1 MRISKKSKT
10 RTSTSMAEPPK
21 DRTDQAPEPPGPE
34 TPGAGANEAPP
45 DLEAELA
52 ETKDKLLRA
61 LAEQQNMRRIMQRE
75 RDEAVKFAAS
85 KLAEDLLETLDNLRR
100 AIESASATGSGEV
113 EMKRLVSG
121 VEVTERNLLAA
132 LERHGVRKIDPLGEV
147 FDPNLH
153 QAVFQRPDDE
163 EGKII
168 EVLQPGYLMHERLLR
183 PAMVGVG
190 TAREG

>member
-1 MRISKKSKT
+1 MPISKRSKD
-10 RTSTSMAEPPK
+10 RTGTSMAELPK
-21 DRTDQAPEPPGPE
+21 DQVGQTPDASGAEPAGPGVDEP
-34 TPGAGANEAPP
+34 TPN
-45 DLEAELA
+45 LEAELA

-61 LAEQQNMRRIMQRE
+61 LAEQQNIRRLMQRE

-100 AIESASATGSGEV
+100 AIKSASAIESGEA
-113 EMKRLVSG
+113 EMKQLVAG

-132 LERHGVRKIDPLGEV
+132 LERHGVRKIEPLGEV
-147 FDPNLH
+147 FDPHLH

-168 EVLQPGYLMHERLLR
+168 EVLQPGYLMHERVLR
-183 PAMVGVG
+183 PAMVGVAA
-190 TAREG
+190 ARDE

>member
-1 MRISKKSKT
+1 
-10 RTSTSMAEPPK
+10 MAEPPK
-21 DRTDQAPEPPGPE
+21 DQAGQTPEASAAEPAGPGVDEP
-34 TPGAGANEAPP
+34 TP

-61 LAEQQNMRRIMQRE
+61 LAEQQNIRRLMQRE

-100 AIESASATGSGEV
+100 AIESAAATESGEA
-113 EMKRLVSG
+113 EMKQLVAG
-121 VEVTERNLLAA
+121 VEVTERNLMAA
-132 LERHGVRKIDPLGEV
+132 LERHGVRKIEPLGEV

-168 EVLQPGYLMHERLLR
+168 EVLQPGYIMHERLLR
-183 PAMVGVG
+183 PAMVGVAA
-190 TAREG
+190 ARDE

>member
-1 MRISKKSKT
+1 MPTSKKSKKP
-10 RTSTSMAEPPK
+10 TSTSMAEPQK
-21 DRTDQAPEPPGPE
+21 DQAGQEPDASSAEPAGSGVEEP
-34 TPGAGANEAPP
+34 TPN
-45 DLEAELA
+45 LEAELA

-61 LAEQQNMRRIMQRE
+61 LAEQQNIRRLMQRE

-100 AIESASATGSGEV
+100 AIESATATESGEA
-113 EMKRLVSG
+113 EMRQLVAG

-132 LERHGVRKIDPLGEV
+132 LERHGVKKIEPLGEV

-153 QAVFQRPDDE
+153 QAVFQRPDEE

-183 PAMVGVG
+183 PAMVGVAA
-190 TAREG
+190 ARDE

>member
-1 MRISKKSKT
+1 MPISKKSKT
-10 RTSTSMAEPPK
+10 RTDTSMAEPTK
-21 DRTDQAPEPPGPE
+21 DQAGKEPDA
-34 TPGAGANEAPP
+34 PGAEPSGASENEATPNV
-45 DLEAELA
+45 EAELA

-61 LAEQQNMRRIMQRE
+61 LAEQQNIRRLMQRE

-100 AIESASATGSGEV
+100 AIESAAATESGEA
-113 EMKRLVSG
+113 EMKQLVAG

-132 LERHGVRKIDPLGEV
+132 LERHGVRKIEPLGEV

-183 PAMVGVG
+183 PAMVGVAA
-190 TAREG
+190 ARDE

>member
-1 MRISKKSKT
+1 
-10 RTSTSMAEPPK
+10 MAEPK
-21 DRTDQAPEPPGPE
+21 EDQSRQPPEG
-34 TPGAGANEAPP
+34 GEAAEPAP
-45 DLEAELA
+45 DLAAELA

-61 LAEQQNMRRIMQRE
+61 LAEQQNIRRTMQRE

-100 AIESASATGSGEV
+100 AIESATKTQSGDAEIQQ
-113 EMKRLVSG
+113 LVSG

-132 LERHGVRKIDPLGEV
+132 LQRHGVRKIEPLGEI
-147 FDPNLH
+147 FDPHLH
-153 QAVFQRPDDE
+153 QAVFQRPDGE

>member
-1 MRISKKSKT
+1 
-10 RTSTSMAEPPK
+10 MAEPK
-21 DRTDQAPEPPGPE
+21 EDQTGREPDASTREPAGTGPSE
-34 TPGAGANEAPP
+34 PAP
-45 DLEAELA
+45 DLAAELA

-61 LAEQQNMRRIMQRE
+61 LAEQQNIRRTMQRE

-100 AIESASATGSGEV
+100 AIESATKMQSADAEIQ
-113 EMKRLVSG
+113 KLVSG

-132 LERHGVRKIDPLGEV
+132 LERHGVRKIEPIGEM
-147 FDPNLH
+147 FDPHLH

-163 EGKII
+163 DGKII